1 MNRIIPILAVILSFV
16 FSEVFAQDL
25 NKGFKA
31 FNAGDY
37 ATALKEWKPLA
48 EQGNARAQHNLG
60 VMYQEGKGV
69 LQDYTEVLKWWLLS
83 AEQGTSETQYNL
95 GIMHDAGKGVL
106 QDYAEAVKWYRLS
119 AEQGHDGAQHN
130 LGVMYANGN
139 GVLKDNVTAH
149 MWLNIAS
156 ANGNKKAGANR
167 DKRATLMTPEDISK
181 ATVMARKCM
190 ASNYKKC
197 GY

>member
-1 MNRIIPILAVILSFV
+1 MNRITLILAAVLSLAFTQV
-16 FSEVFAQDL
+16 TAQDF
-25 NKGFKA
+25 NKGLKA
-31 FNAGDY
+31 AQGGDY
-37 ATALKEWKPLA
+37 ATALQEWKPLA
-48 EQGNARAQHNLG
+48 EQGDAKAQFMLG
-60 VMYQEGKGV
+60 LMYSKG
-69 LQDYTEVLKWWLLS
+69 
-83 AEQGTSETQYNL
+83 
-95 GIMHDAGKGVL
+95 HGVIK
-106 QDYAEAVKWYRLS
+106 DYAEAVKWYRLS

-149 MWLNIAS
+149 MWLNNAS